1 MTDDA
6 DRVSREAT
14 HGKRPVA
21 ILPWL
26 YIGNK
31 EHAKDAQTLRALG
44 VRHILNCTP
53 SREKDPNYGI
63 ANFFE
68 QQSAAARGGV
78 GAGPARPSAAS
89 SALPRVTYKRVP
101 IYDNRG
107 ETVLPHCDGAVAF
120 LECFRL
126 AGSRP
131 LT

>member
-31 EHAKDAQTLRALG
+31 EHAKDAATLRALG

-53 SREKDPNYGI
+53 SRERDPSYGI

-68 QQSAAARGGV
+68 RGAGALAARPV
-78 GAGPARPSAAS
+78 SYTHLT
-89 SALPRVTYKRVP
+89 LPTK
-101 IYDNRG
+101 
-107 ETVLPHCDGAVAF
+107 A
-120 LECFRL
+120 
-126 AGSRP
+126 
-131 LT
+131 